1 LGAERAVANQNAM
14 MEVPSAQNEDFD
26 ACSITYGSRPRLPI
40 FLWPVGRKSVLDS
53 GCDFTV
59 VLNRDKSC
67 GDVSFDWLNWLL
79 GADRIQGGTMYGIL
93 GAVFLASE

>member
-1 LGAERAVANQNAM
+1 MFHYIRIETTTSHLSVAGRAE
-14 MEVPSAQNEDFD
+14 
-26 ACSITYGSRPRLPI
+26 
-40 FLWPVGRKSVLDS
+40 SVLDS
-53 GCDFTV
+53 GRDFTT

-67 GDVSFDWLNWLL
+67 GDVSFGWLNWLL